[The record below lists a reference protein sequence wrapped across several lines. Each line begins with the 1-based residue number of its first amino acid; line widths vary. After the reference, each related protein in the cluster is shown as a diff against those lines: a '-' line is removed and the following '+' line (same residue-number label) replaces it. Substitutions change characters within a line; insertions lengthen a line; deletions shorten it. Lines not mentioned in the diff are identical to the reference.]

1 MSETGLSGAG
11 TPTAIGTPPPPGRIG
26 QVLGAIGRGARR
38 RAAFVLML
46 HALLFAVLRHAFW
59 PGSWRRSMR
68 AEARRALVFAIG
80 GGLTTVVI
88 TAALAGLALVSQAL
102 YWLGTAGEE
111 GLVGP
116 ILVTVLVREL
126 TPVLLGLLMLG
137 RSGTAAL
144 TELGMLRLSGQLR
157 VLEGQGLDLF
167 ELLVLPRA
175 VAIAV
180 ASFTLGVVFVG
191 VALITGFI
199 AGSLL
204 GQVNISIL
212 RFLSDVLAA
221 MRTVDFIV
229 FPAKMLLIGLLVAL
243 VPSLTALTAD
253 PRAELV
259 ELQSRSFLR
268 GLLAVLL
275 ASLAL
280 SLAA

>member
-1 MSETGLSGAG
+1 MSGVVVTAPAAGRLRRGLA
-11 TPTAIGTPPPPGRIG
+11 
-26 QVLGAIGRGARR
+26 AIGRGTRR
-38 RAAFVLML
+38 RAAFFLML
-46 HALLFAVLRHAFW
+46 NALLFAVLRNALW
-59 PGSWRRSMR
+59 PATWRRS
-68 AEARRALVFAIG
+68 ARSEFHRALVFAIG
-80 GGLTTVVI
+80 GGLMTVVL
-88 TAALAGLALVSQAL
+88 TAGLAGLALVSQAL

-126 TPVLLGLLMLG
+126 TPVLIGLLMLG
-137 RSGTAAL
+137 RSGAAAL
-144 TELGMLRLSGQLR
+144 TELGGLRLSGQLR

-167 ELLVLPRA
+167 DLMVLPRA

-180 ASFTLGVVFVG
+180 SSFALGMVFVV
-191 VALITGFI
+191 VAMTTGFVTR
-199 AGSLL
+199 SLL
-204 GQVNISIL
+204 GQFNLSLL

-243 VPSLTALTAD
+243 VPCLTALTAD
-253 PRAELV
+253 PREQLA

-268 GLLAVLL
+268 GLLAVLV
-275 ASLAL
+275 ASLVL